1 MATIKNT
8 DDIAKV
14 RRAAQTAAGILDYL
28 TPHIKAGITTGEIDR
43 LTRERIA
50 ELGIRSATVG
60 YGHPP
65 FPGAIC
71 TSINHVVCHGMPSDK
86 KLKDGDIVNLD
97 ITIEQDG
104 WFGDTSRMFIIGK
117 PSILARRLVDTTY
130 ECMWKGIRAVKPG
143 ATLGDIGHA
152 IQTHAEAAG
161 FSVVR
166 DYCGHGIGQ
175 VMHEDPQ
182 ILHYG
187 KPGTGQTLVKGMVFT
202 IEPMLNAGKH
212 HTSLLGDQWTVVTKD
227 RSLSAQWEHQLIVTD
242 DGYEVLSTSPGMP
255 EPPTE

>member
-1 MATIKNT
+1 MATLKKT

-14 RRAAQTAAGILDYL
+14 RRAAQTAASILDYL
-28 TPHIKAGITTGEIDR
+28 TPFIKPGITTGEIEN
-43 LTRERIA
+43 LTRQRIE
-50 ELGIRSATVG
+50 ELGIRSATIG

-65 FPGAIC
+65 FPAAIC
-71 TSINHVVCHGMPSDK
+71 TSVNHVVCHGIPSDK
-86 KLKDGDIVNLD
+86 KLKDGDIINLD

-104 WFGDTSRMFIIGK
+104 WFGDTSRMFMIGK
-117 PSILARRLVDTTY
+117 PSILARRLVETTY

-175 VMHEDPQ
+175 VMHEEPQ
-182 ILHYG
+182 VMHYG
-187 KPGTGQTLVKGMVFT
+187 KAGTGLTLEKGMVFT
-202 IEPMLNAGKH
+202 IEPMINAGKH
-212 HTSLLGDQWTVVTKD
+212 QTSVLGDHWTVVTKD
-227 RSLSAQWEHQLIVTD
+227 RSFSAQWEHQLIVTD
-242 DGYEVLSTSPGMP
+242 DGYEILSTSPGMP
-255 EPPTE
+255 VPPAE